1 MTTRWS
7 LKIPESTDRS
17 VRGFLARRGMKKG
30 DLSKFVDDAVRREVL
45 RQTVREIQ
53 AQNADLR
60 ADEAQELDDEA
71 VAWARAN
78 RPA

>member
-7 LKIPESTDRS
+7 LKIPEATDRS

-45 RQTVREIQ
+45 RQTIREIQ
-53 AQNADLR
+53 KQNEDLTPE
-60 ADEAQELDDEA
+60 EAQELANEA
-71 VAWARAN
+71 VEWARA